1 MPRPPRCRRI
11 CSAPRVERFCPC
23 DVAESAPILLTLDE
37 YEVIRLVDL
46 KQQTHEQC
54 AAQMDI
60 SRSTVQEIY
69 ENARRKLAACLVYGK
84 PLHITGGNVR
94 ICSGQEQRSE
104 SCYRA
109 GTCNRAGQD
118 YTSGTPGV
126 ESACGRAGQDN
137 TSETPG
143 VGSACGR
150 AGQDY
155 TDGTPGVGSACGSVG
170 KSGTCCTSGLTSDHK
185 GDIIMRIAVTYEN
198 GQIFQHFGHTA
209 QFKIYDVANGEIV
222 RAEVVDTNGSGHGA
236 LAGFL
241 MQLGVDALICGGI
254 GGGAQMALAEVGIRL
269 FGGVSGDADA
279 AVNALIAGNLGY
291 NPDVHCNHHDHE
303 HGEGEHSCGNHGCH

>member
-23 DVAESAPILLTLDE
+23 DVAERAPILLTLDE

-104 SCYRA
+104 SC
-109 GTCNRAGQD
+109 CSSN
-118 YTSGTPGV
+118 
-126 ESACGRAGQDN
+126 
-137 TSETPG
+137 
-143 VGSACGR
+143 
-150 AGQDY
+150 
-155 TDGTPGVGSACGSVG
+155 
-170 KSGTCCTSGLTSDHK
+170 LTSDHK
-185 GDIIMRIAVTYEN
+185 GDIIMRIAVTFEN

-279 AVNALIAGNLGY
+279 AVNALIAGTLGY
-291 NPDVHCNHHDHE
+291 NPDVHCDHHDHE
-303 HGEGEHSCGNHGCH
+303 HGEGGHSCGSHGCGNHGCH